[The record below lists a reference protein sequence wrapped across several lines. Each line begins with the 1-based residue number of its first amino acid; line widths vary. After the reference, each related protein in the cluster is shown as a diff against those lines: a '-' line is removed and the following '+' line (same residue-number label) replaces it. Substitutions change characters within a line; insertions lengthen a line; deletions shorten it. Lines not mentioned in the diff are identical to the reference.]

1 MSSTF
6 KLLSTVLLVSIFT
19 GDARASDGVPCMVDQ
34 PPIPDDAWGST
45 TVKKRAVAM
54 GGWGTVAASVKKP
67 AETSGGCGTIAASV
81 KKKPVV
87 TMGGWAAPAPVNL
100 GADERAYKHA
110 THDVFAKAT
119 HKAVPVGANILAADE
134 LAYKAA
140 TQGIFPKATHEAAL
154 STELAQLKVSH
165 ATFTPINFS
174 LVGALGFAEVIK
186 AQHAHISTYLAN
198 PGKTLAGSLAPGE
211 GAPWSEDAAVAMLAP
226 LQVNT
231 IADTL
236 SDGATAIGT
245 LSDAQVF
252 TMLDGVDSADK
263 SALIAGLQAQAFR
276 INAAAGNTS
285 GTVALDALVTNL
297 QLRAF
302 LKRVG

>member
-19 GDARASDGVPCMVDQ
+19 RDARASDGVPCMLEQ
-34 PPIPDDAWGST
+34 PPIPDGWGST
-45 TVKKRAVAM
+45 TVKKPVVAM
-54 GGWGTVAASVKKP
+54 GGWGAPVAAAVKPP
-67 AETSGGCGTIAASV
+67 AATKGGWGTITASV
-81 KKKPVV
+81 NKKPVV
-87 TMGGWAAPAPVNL
+87 AMGGWGAPAAVNL
-100 GADERAYKHA
+100 GADELVYKTA

-140 TQGIFPKATHEAAL
+140 TQGIFPRATHEAAL

-186 AQHAHISTYLAN
+186 AAHANISAYLTT
-198 PGKTLAGSLAPGE
+198 GKNLTDSLAAGE
-211 GAPWSEDAAVAMLAP
+211 GAPWSEDATVALVAA
-226 LQVNT
+226 LNVAG
-231 IADTL
+231 IVETL
-236 SDGATAIGT
+236 SDGATAIST

-252 TMLDGVDSADK
+252 TMLDGADSADK
-263 SALIAGLQAQAFR
+263 SALIAGLQAEAAR
-276 INAAAGNTS
+276 IDTAAGNND
-285 GTVALDALVTNL
+285 GTDALEALVTNL
-297 QLRAF
+297 QIRAF